1 MDTAEEVSGRI
12 IWRRTVKGAAGSVMV
27 RNSFYHCDILLA
39 QWSLLSIFLSPCHHP
54 VRPLSS
60 SPSLSASSE
69 VHNKGSCHHRHHHHI
84 TTTATKII
92 ITISPPSSPSSSLTI
107 IDHHAGAD
115 QGFFLEWGA
124 VVSCSTSTT
133 INHIVFFLHNTS
145 CIRKPQ
151 VISGRGGGG
160 RTHCTLPKI
169 RPCHDHKHQHLYHH
183 PYNNDHRYM
192 AIIIIIIILKSVD
205 A

>member
-84 TTTATKII
+84 TTTATKTI
-92 ITISPPSSPSSSLTI
+92 ITISPPSSPSSSLTT

-115 QGFFLEWGA
+115 QGFFVEWGA
-124 VVSCSTSTT
+124 VVSCSTSTP
-133 INHIVFFLHNTS
+133 INHIVFF
-145 CIRKPQ
+145 CIIPVVSENRRSSQ
-151 VISGRGGGG
+151 EGGWGGGA
-160 RTHCTLPKI
+160 HPLHPSQDPPLS
-169 RPCHDHKHQHLYHH
+169 RPQTPTPLS
-183 PYNNDHRYM
+183 PS
-192 AIIIIIIILKSVD
+192 L
-205 A
+205 

>member
-84 TTTATKII
+84 TTTATKTI

-124 VVSCSTSTT
+124 VVSCSTSTP
-133 INHIVFFLHNTS
+133 INHIVFF
-145 CIRKPQ
+145 CIIPVVSENRRSSQ
-151 VISGRGGGG
+151 EGGGG
-160 RTHCTLPKI
+160 GAHPLHPSQDPPLS
-169 RPCHDHKHQHLYHH
+169 RPQTPTPLS
-183 PYNNDHRYM
+183 PS
-192 AIIIIIIILKSVD
+192 L
-205 A
+205 

>member
-69 VHNKGSCHHRHHHHI
+69 VYNKGSCHHRHHHHI
-84 TTTATKII
+84 TTTATKTI

-124 VVSCSTSTT
+124 VVSCSTSTP
-133 INHIVFFLHNTS
+133 INHMVFF
-145 CIRKPQ
+145 CIIPVVSENRRSSQ
-151 VISGRGGGG
+151 EGGGG
-160 RTHCTLPKI
+160 GAHPLHPSQDPPLS
-169 RPCHDHKHQHLYHH
+169 RPQTPTPLS
-183 PYNNDHRYM
+183 PS
-192 AIIIIIIILKSVD
+192 L
-205 A
+205 